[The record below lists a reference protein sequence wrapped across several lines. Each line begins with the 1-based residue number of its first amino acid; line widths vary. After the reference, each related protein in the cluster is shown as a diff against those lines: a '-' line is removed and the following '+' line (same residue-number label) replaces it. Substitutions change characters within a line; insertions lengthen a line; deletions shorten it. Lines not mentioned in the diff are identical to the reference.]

1 MIPDAV
7 NVQQLKS
14 SMAAATT
21 TVKAG
26 DSGNT
31 TVETTV
37 NADKS
42 KTYTVDIKKRLEL
55 TQCNYNYRRSTTLHF
70 NKR

>member
-1 MIPDAV
+1 MAAGVNDTDAV

-31 TVETTV
+31 TVTSTT

-55 TQCNYNYRRSTTLHF
+55 T
-70 NKR
+70 

>member
-1 MIPDAV
+1 MAAGVNDTDAV

-31 TVETTV
+31 TVTSTT

-42 KTYTVDIKKRLEL
+42 KH
-55 TQCNYNYRRSTTLHF
+55 TL
-70 NKR
+70 